1 MQTTWKGTISFGL
14 VSIPVHLYSATKEHD
29 VPLHQVHAKDGGRVR
44 MKRYCEE
51 EEKEVPYAEIA
62 KGYESPDGRTVTL
75 TDEDLADLPLPSK
88 KIIDVLAFVDEG
100 EIDPLMFSK
109 AYYVGVA
116 DKAASKPYALL
127 RDALVESGQ
136 IAVTKIA
143 LRSRESP
150 AVLRVHDGTL
160 VLQTCIWPDE
170 VRPAAGIAPEEDV
183 TVRPQELR
191 MARSLMETLSEDF
204 DLEQLHDDYQQ
215 ALQQVIEARLQGVE
229 IPHEEEAGEAPDNV
243 IDLMEA
249 LRSSL
254 RRAKDAHPDR
264 SRAEE
269 AEETEAGQAEAGE
282 AEEQPPPRRRAAT
295 KKATATKATTAT
307 KTTATKTTAT
317 KTTAS
322 KPSAATSKKST
333 TARKS
338 ATAQKSATDKKSTA
352 ATKSTTARKSTTA
365 KKSTTTTTTRKPAT
379 PRKAS

>member
-14 VSIPVHLYSATKEHD
+14 VSIPVHLYSATQEHD

-44 MKRYCEE
+44 MKRYCER

-75 TDEDLADLPLPSK
+75 SDEDLADLPLPSK

-116 DKAASKPYALL
+116 DKAAAKPYALL
-127 RDALVESGQ
+127 RDALTDSGQ

-143 LRSRESP
+143 LRTRESP
-150 AVLRVHDGTL
+150 AVLRVHDNTL

-170 VRPAAGIAPEEDV
+170 VRPAAGIAPEGDV
-183 TVRPQELR
+183 AVRPQELK
-191 MARSLMETLSEDF
+191 MARSLMDTLSEDF
-204 DLEQLHDDYQQ
+204 DLSQLHDDYQQ
-215 ALQQVIEARLQGVE
+215 ALQQVITARLEGVE
-229 IPHEEEAGEAPDNV
+229 VPHEEEPGEAPDNV

-254 RRAKDAHPDR
+254 KQARGGRGGGAGEAAP
-264 SRAEE
+264 EE
-269 AEETEAGQAEAGE
+269 AESA
-282 AEEQPPPRRRAAT
+282 PRKRAPA
-295 KKATATKATTAT
+295 KRS
-307 KTTATKTTAT
+307 
-317 KTTAS
+317 AS
-322 KPSAATSKKST
+322 KAAASGKAPSETAASE
-333 TARKS
+333 KS
-338 ATAQKSATDKKSTA
+338 AGKTSARSPA
-352 ATKSTTARKSTTA
+352 A
-365 KKSTTTTTTRKPAT
+365 KKTTTRKPSA